1 MPDLWYE
8 KEWKKKVCKPG
19 KNMCEYVTIPQC
31 FRPSYKNL
39 KEKWWQ
45 MKKYYVHKKN
55 WCLMPQPHL
64 CIWTRQRK
72 RMGPIYWSLIFF
84 FLHSVEF
91 FENLLIHIRKEI
103 CLHFNEMMCKKL
115 NWIVIIGWKPM
126 CSMLNWF
133 NDFLKTYTGQLPTVF
148 HIEKVISF
156 LSQKIL
162 SCPF

>member
-1 MPDLWYE
+1 
-8 KEWKKKVCKPG
+8 
-19 KNMCEYVTIPQC
+19 MCEYVTIPQC

-84 FLHSVEF
+84 PAQCRVFWKFVDSYKKEIFLH
-91 FENLLIHIRKEI
+91 
-103 CLHFNEMMCKKL
+103 EMMCKNL
-115 NWIVIIGWKPM
+115 HGIVIIGWKPM
-126 CSMLNWF
+126 CSIIYWF
-133 NDFLKTYTGQLPTVF
+133 DDFLKKNSILCNPYSFPYWKSDFVS
-148 HIEKVISF
+148 ISKN
-156 LSQKIL
+156 SIL
-162 SCPF
+162 SLLKRILFLTEKLLFQKHTKF

>member
-1 MPDLWYE
+1 M
-8 KEWKKKVCKPG
+8 KKKVCKPG

-55 WCLMPQPHL
+55 WCLMPH
-64 CIWTRQRK
+64 
-72 RMGPIYWSLIFF
+72 SLISVYEQGKEKEWVLYIDHWFF

-103 CLHFNEMMCKKL
+103 CLHFNEMMCKNL

-133 NDFLKTYTGQLPTVF
+133 NDFLKKNSTLCNPSCLLPTVF

-156 LSQKIL
+156 LSQKVL